1 MITRLL
7 SALVLVIVLALPV
20 AFGPAWVLL
29 ILAMIVIPW
38 CVYELMHATLSKSAS
53 ALGYILMAGTLGCLW
68 YSYQADF
75 FLLYLFMAGI
85 ALSIIIAGLYLFE
98 KEMATG
104 RDVALALSGIIYPI
118 GLFSFWILLR
128 NAPDGR
134 FWMIFGLVCTFIADG
149 GAYFAGRSLG
159 KHKISPRLSP
169 KKTVEGLVGGI
180 AASIIFGLLFAFSYP
195 KLSDLIPYFDPFI
208 KTYPVWLF
216 IVLGFVIALLDLAGD
231 LTASMFKREFGIKD
245 FGNIIPGHGGM
256 LDRMDGVIPVGAA
269 LYLILSFIN

>member
-7 SALVLVIVLALPV
+7 SALVLIIVLALPV

-29 ILAMIVIPW
+29 FLAMIVIPW

-53 ALGYILMAGTLGCLW
+53 ALGYILMAGTVGCLW
-68 YSYQADF
+68 YSYQTDF

-134 FWMIFGLVCTFIADG
+134 FWMIFGLVCTFISDG
-149 GAYFAGRSLG
+149 GAYFAGKYLG
-159 KHKISPRLSP
+159 RHKVSPRLSP
-169 KKTVEGLVGGI
+169 KKTVEGLIGGI
-180 AASIIFGLLFAFSYP
+180 AASMIFGLLLGLGYDRITDSV
-195 KLSDLIPYFDPFI
+195 SMMEPFI
-208 KTYPVWLF
+208 RTYPVWLF
-216 IVLGFVIALLDLAGD
+216 IILGFLIALLDLAGD

-256 LDRMDGVIPVGAA
+256 LDRMDGIIPVGAA
-269 LYLILSFIN
+269 LYIILSFIN

>member
-1 MITRLL
+1 MIKRLL

-20 AFGPAWVLL
+20 VFGPAWVLL
-29 ILAMIVIPW
+29 LFAMIVIPW

-53 ALGYILMAGTLGCLW
+53 VLGYILMAGTVGCLW

-75 FLLYLFMAGI
+75 FLLYVIMAGI
-85 ALSIIIAGLYLFE
+85 TLSIIIAGLYLFE
-98 KEMATG
+98 KKMATG

-118 GLFSFWILLR
+118 GLFTFWVLLR

-134 FWMIFGLVCTFIADG
+134 FWMIFGLLCTFIADG
-149 GAYFAGRSLG
+149 GAYFAGKYLG
-159 KHKISPRLSP
+159 KHKLSPRLSP
-169 KKTVEGLVGGI
+169 KKTVEGLIGGI
-180 AASIIFGLLFAFSYP
+180 AASVIFGLLLGLGYDKITDSV
-195 KLSDLIPYFDPFI
+195 SIMEPFI
-208 KTYPVWLF
+208 RTYPAGLF
-216 IVLGFVIALLDLAGD
+216 ILLGFVIALLDLAGD

-269 LYLILSFIN
+269 LYIILSFIN

>member
-20 AFGPAWVLL
+20 ALGPAWVLL

-53 ALGYILMAGTLGCLW
+53 ALGYILMVGTVGYLW
-68 YSYQADF
+68 YAYQADF
-75 FLLYLFMAGI
+75 FLLCLFGAGT

-104 RDVALALSGIIYPI
+104 RDLALALSGIIYPI

-134 FWMIFGLVCTFIADG
+134 FWMIFGLICTFIADG

-180 AASIIFGLLFAFSYP
+180 AASIVFGLLFAFGYP
-195 KLSDLIPYFDPFI
+195 KLSDLIPYFEPFI
-208 KTYPVWLF
+208 RTYPVWLF

-269 LYLILSFIN
+269 LYIILSFIN